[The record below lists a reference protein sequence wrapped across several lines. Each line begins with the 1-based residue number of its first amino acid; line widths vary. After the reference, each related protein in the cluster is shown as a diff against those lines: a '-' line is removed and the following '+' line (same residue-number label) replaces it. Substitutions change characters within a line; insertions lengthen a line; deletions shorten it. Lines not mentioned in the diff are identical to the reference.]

1 MKNRKI
7 IIGSRG
13 SKLALIYAEKAREKI
28 LKYSKD
34 FGIEEVIIKEIVTKG
49 DQVQDKRLSE
59 VGGKGL
65 FSKTIEVELL
75 EKKIDIAVHAL
86 KDMPS
91 EATKGLLT
99 DCFLERN
106 DPREILISKD
116 NKDLKDLASNSIIGT
131 SSFRREFQIKKI
143 RDDLNCKLI
152 RGNVD
157 TRIRKLN
164 ENLYDAVILSYAG
177 INSLG
182 LNQNI
187 SQIFSTSEII
197 PCAGQGVIALQCRND
212 DEDLIELL
220 KSVNH
225 QSTQNSIKT
234 ERDVLKVLEGDC
246 ETAVGV
252 FARINDNKI
261 DIAIHA
267 LKDMPSEETEGLLT
281 NCFLERNDPREILIS
296 RDKKYLKDLAPNS
309 IIGTSSY
316 RREFQIKKIRK
327 DLECKLIR
335 GNVDTRIKKLNENLY
350 DAIILSYAGINS
362 LGLDQDISQT
372 FSTTELIPSAGQ
384 GVIALQCRSND
395 EELIELLKKINH
407 QTTHNS
413 IKAERNVLKV
423 LEGDCET
430 AVGVF
435 ASIDGDKINLE
446 AELFSLDGSKR
457 FYLKLSENIDKANE
471 LGIEMGK
478 TLKKISNN
486 SYKK

>member
-28 LKYSKD
+28 LKHSKD
-34 FGIEEVIIKEIVTKG
+34 FEIEEVIIKEIITKG

-91 EATKGLLT
+91 EETKGLLT

-116 NKDLKDLASNSIIGT
+116 NKHLKDLALNSIIGT

-164 ENLYDAVILSYAG
+164 ENLYDAIILSYAG
-177 INSLG
+177 IDSLG

-187 SQIFSTSEII
+187 SQTFSTSEII
-197 PCAGQGVIALQCRND
+197 PCAGQGVIALQCRD
-212 DEDLIELL
+212 
-220 KSVNH
+220 
-225 QSTQNSIKT
+225 
-234 ERDVLKVLEGDC
+234 
-246 ETAVGV
+246 
-252 FARINDNKI
+252 
-261 DIAIHA
+261 
-267 LKDMPSEETEGLLT
+267 
-281 NCFLERNDPREILIS
+281 
-296 RDKKYLKDLAPNS
+296 
-309 IIGTSSY
+309 
-316 RREFQIKKIRK
+316 
-327 DLECKLIR
+327 
-335 GNVDTRIKKLNENLY
+335 
-350 DAIILSYAGINS
+350 
-362 LGLDQDISQT
+362 
-372 FSTTELIPSAGQ
+372 
-384 GVIALQCRSND
+384 ND
-395 EELIELLKKINH
+395 EGLIELLKKVDH
-407 QTTHNS
+407 QSTHSS

-430 AVGVF
+430 AVGAF
-435 ASIDGDKINLE
+435 ANIEGDKINLE
-446 AELFSLDGSKR
+446 VELFSLDGSKR
-457 FYLKLSENIDKANE
+457 FYLKSSESIDKAEE

-478 TLKKISNN
+478 TLKKMSNN